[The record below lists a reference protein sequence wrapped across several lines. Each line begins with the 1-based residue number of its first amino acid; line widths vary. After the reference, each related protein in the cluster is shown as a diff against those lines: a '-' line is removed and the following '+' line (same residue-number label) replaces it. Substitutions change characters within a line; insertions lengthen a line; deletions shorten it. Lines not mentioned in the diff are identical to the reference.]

1 LVNDLNSKNPR
12 HLELSNKNW
21 TVLKPDWAQQSTGL
35 DANLLVDD
43 VFDKSAYIRDFENQ
57 PTAYE
62 YIDISYPIKAEV
74 LKAEGALKGPDFYR
88 GLKVNLS
95 NNQFFDINQLD
106 IDVYEVSSDFENFAK
121 YYQVSQGKP
130 KFITDDKGAKILDP
144 NDSYSCFYD
153 NNGKIKTENNYSVSI
168 QDKKLNELFSFN
180 QELFSNTLKSNAA
193 SADLAIKLH
202 PNFNENDPILNN
214 EKGYNLVRVDFKV
227 KGFNPKTSD
236 LSMFQ
241 WNALWKRGE
250 LNQSLK
256 SSIEQAIVSTKPE
269 GKVIYT
275 LFIKFIKA

>member
-1 LVNDLNSKNPR
+1 LPEIKEGHDSSSHPYTFKITY
-12 HLELSNKNW
+12 S
-21 TVLKPDWAQQSTGL
+21 L
-35 DANLLVDD
+35 DGKRKYVD
-43 VFDKSAYIRDFENQ
+43 
-57 PTAYE
+57 
-62 YIDISYPIKAEV
+62 
-74 LKAEGALKGPDFYR
+74 
-88 GLKVNLS
+88 
-95 NNQFFDINQLD
+95 
-106 IDVYEVSSDFENFAK
+106 SS
-121 YYQVSQGKP
+121 
-130 KFITDDKGAKILDP
+130 
-144 NDSYSCFYD
+144 FYD
-153 NNGKIKTENNYSVSI
+153 SRSRLIRKTENNYLVSI

-193 SADLAIKLH
+193 SAELAIKLH
-202 PNFNENDPILNN
+202 PNFNENDPMLNN